1 MAVRP
6 EGKRRINRPSDVM
19 PVTRLRTEWVRP
31 RGESVTEPRL
41 AGARLA
47 DDATG
52 FFLFSAADRLA
63 VVGGGSV
70 FTNADEF
77 VAVSVEAEAE
87 VSGVAAAGFSAGLV
101 GAVSWD

>member
-6 EGKRRINRPSDVM
+6 EGKRRINLPSEVI

-31 RGESVTEPRL
+31 RVVSATELRL
-41 AGARLA
+41 GGACLA
-47 DDATG
+47 DEAID

-63 VVGGGSV
+63 VAGGGSV
-70 FTNADEF
+70 FASTDEF
-77 VAVSVEAEAE
+77 VAVSVETEL
-87 VSGVAAAGFSAGLV
+87 SGVAAAAFSAGLV